1 MFIASAVATILA
13 VVPTSFNG
21 HRLWY
26 DAEAPADLKG
36 WEERSLPI
44 GCGHFGASVFGR
56 VTNEWV
62 QVTHNAVMNYGE
74 DSWMSGGLTDALD
87 IRLRT
92 DHQRFSGYARGLD
105 LETATA
111 WVEYTCGGVRYR
123 RDYIASYP
131 SRTLAI
137 HLTASEKGKL
147 AFELEA
153 VAPYLKPFG
162 TLGKDG
168 RLHGR
173 RAEYAGGDDSLSV
186 YQELES
192 YLVRFASE
200 LKVVTDGTV
209 ARQGGRSL
217 AVTNATEAT
226 VYFACDTNY
235 RISPAVFDEPDPQ
248 RKLSPADPRPEACRL
263 VRAAAEKGWAA
274 LLAEHL
280 ADAGA
285 LMRRVEVSVGDD
297 SAARV
302 RDAGLPTDRLLS
314 AYGKGAKS
322 AYLEETLFQYGRY
335 LLVSSSRPGTLPA
348 NLQGVWG
355 AHEFALWG
363 SGYWHNINVQMN
375 YWPAFPCNL
384 AECFRAYADFNAAF
398 RGATWRAAADYL
410 RDVMGPESVPTRA
423 EAPGLWISGCAMW
436 PYRAP
441 NFARDHSGPGMG
453 GLTTKLFKDWYD
465 FTLDDRALR
474 EQIWPAIHGQADFLS
489 RAVVETNGL
498 YLSKF
503 SASPEQYD
511 WNVKDA
517 QGRHP
522 HYHTVGCAF
531 DQQMIWENNHDLLLL
546 ADILKT
552 NDAVI
557 ARCRRQIDRYDPVQI
572 GASGQIKEFREEKSY
587 GEIGERNH
595 RHISHLVGLFPG
607 TSIGA
612 RDSKGIAAAKTTLR
626 LRGDLTTGWAMA
638 HRQLAWARCKEGNRA
653 YDLLKGILT
662 HRTMPNLWNLHPP
675 FQIDGNF
682 GVTAGVAEMLIQSH
696 EGTIEILPA
705 LPDAWAKRGFF
716 KGLCARGAYVV
727 DCAWTDGRPVDV
739 SVRSSVN
746 AKDPVVTF
754 RGERLSV
761 TRAGERAW
769 TVGCRSVEGVGL
781 VASAPGA
788 VFDVGAPVV
797 FRAGK
802 GRRLSGSWK
811 LADVWGNPIA
821 QGSCTEAEVLSLGT
835 LPAGYYLLSPDGG
848 AAFVPQRLAVLPTGR
863 PKVRADTPF
872 ALDAAVSVCAGRGSY
887 DQPWFGGDSIR
898 LVSEL
903 LGRLGV
909 TQVRDRLVWGVCE
922 KERGKVDYSWFGTAA
937 RLQSSLGLSIC
948 TSYHDAPDW
957 TKTYRKDPPADL
969 FVVRDFA
976 RAAARDLPVSAWEFW
991 NEQNIFSRIPVWNF
1005 MAALKAGSVGYR
1017 EGNPDAIVLP
1027 GAPTCSLG
1035 APYVNAMFA
1044 NDLRKYADVMNFHNY
1059 DTLPTYR
1066 KWANDYRAYLMNVGA
1081 ADMPY
1086 WITENGTNQDGEGL
1100 VPSCRKGLMAHSP
1113 EQELIQAEFVPKS
1126 LLLRELT
1133 GVARTYFFMF
1143 GTCHERGGKKD
1154 WGTLRRDGTVKPVY
1168 STLATL
1174 LREVGDMRCR
1184 GTYVLGD
1191 RNCRALLYE
1200 GEDGGQKLVLWHVS
1214 ALDREK
1220 RRMMVPYDG
1229 HGFADIAV
1237 DLPTGDYRLTDSFGG
1252 VSSVAGGRTSVRLS
1266 RFPSYLA
1273 GLRGLVPTH
1282 EAVKTNAGRR
1292 CVPSADEDLKVVI
1305 RADVDLRDFT
1315 IGGAL
1320 TFAEMNRPRS
1330 RLALEIFNLESVEK
1344 SGRLEVGNFRLYG
1357 VPDEIVLP
1365 PQGRVR
1371 YEAEVEALASARDVT
1386 QLVLSGR
1393 FGGRRISRFVMD
1405 VHLTSRFLASCSRR
1419 PVQWEKVENWRVN
1432 SNAREKTVAWDETEK
1447 AIRFDYSWPEGMWSG
1462 NKWAYP
1468 EYVLRLPAESCAKSR
1483 FVEFEVKS
1491 DQDKAENDFSH
1502 NYVMVADRTN
1512 FYQNI
1517 AFPTPLR
1524 TWEKRRVS
1532 LTGWTNDRPP
1542 KEIMPSDRFVLIRI
1556 GGNPEGSRLS
1566 LWVRNVVFL
1575 DEDGAREEG
1584 E

>member
-1 MFIASAVATILA
+1 MFFASVVATILA
-13 VVPTSFNG
+13 VVPTSFFG

-26 DAEAPADLKG
+26 DTEAPADLKG

-92 DHQRFSGYARGLD
+92 DHRRFSDYARGLD

-111 WVEYTCGGVRYR
+111 WVEYTCEGVRYR

-137 HLTASEKGKL
+137 RLSASEKGKL

-173 RAEYAGGDDSLSV
+173 RAEYAGGSDSLSV

-192 YLVRFASE
+192 YLVKFASE
-200 LKVVTDGTV
+200 LKIVTDGSV
-209 ARQGGRSL
+209 ARRGERSL
-217 AVTNATEAT
+217 AVANATEAT

-235 RISPAVFDEPDPQ
+235 RISSAVFAEPDPQ
-248 RKLSPADPRPEACRL
+248 KKLSPADPRPEARRL

-285 LMRRVEVSVGDD
+285 LMRRAEVLVGDD

-302 RDAGLPTDRLLS
+302 RDARMPTDRLLS
-314 AYGKGAKS
+314 AYGEGAKS

-398 RGATWRAAADYL
+398 RGATWQGAADYL
-410 RDVMGPESVPTRA
+410 RDVMGADSVPTRA
-423 EAPGLWISGCAMW
+423 EAPGLWVLGCAMW

-441 NFARDHSGPGMG
+441 SFARDHSGPGMG

-465 FTLDDRALR
+465 FTLDDKALR
-474 EQIWPAIHGQADFLS
+474 EQVWPAIHGQADFLS

-498 YLSKF
+498 FLSKF

-511 WNVKDA
+511 WNVTDA
-517 QGRHP
+517 QGKHP

-546 ADILKT
+546 ADILHT
-552 NDAVI
+552 NDAVV
-557 ARCRRQIDRYDPVQI
+557 ARCRRQIDRYDPVQV
-572 GASGQIKEFREEKSY
+572 GASGQIREFREEKAY

-607 TSIGA
+607 TSIGV
-612 RDSKGIAAAKTTLR
+612 RDPEKIAAAKTTLR

-653 YDLLKGILT
+653 YDLLKGVLT
-662 HRTMPNLWNLHPP
+662 HRTMPNLWNQHPP

-696 EGTIEILPA
+696 EGAVEILPA
-705 LPDAWAKRGFF
+705 LPDAWAKRGSF

-727 DCAWTDGRPVDV
+727 DCAWKDGRPVDV

-746 AKDPVVTF
+746 AKDPLVTF

-761 TRAGERAW
+761 TRAGERFWRAS
-769 TVGCRSVEGVGL
+769 CPPKEAVGL
-781 VASAPGA
+781 VAEAPGA
-788 VFDVGAPVV
+788 AFRTGAPVV
-797 FRAGK
+797 FRVAK
-802 GRRLSGSWK
+802 GRRLSGPWK
-811 LADVWGNPIA
+811 LEDVWGARISRGTCAA
-821 QGSCTEAEVLSLGT
+821 QAELALGT
-835 LPAGYYLLSPDGG
+835 LPAGYYVLSPEDGPS
-848 AAFVPQRLAVLPTGR
+848 FVPQRFAVVPAAR
-863 PKVRADTPF
+863 PRVRPDTPF
-872 ALDAAVSVCAGRGSY
+872 AIDAAVGVCAGRKSY
-887 DQPWFGGDSIR
+887 DQPWYGGDSIR
-898 LVSEL
+898 LVCEL
-903 LGRLGV
+903 LGRIGV
-909 TQVRDRLVWGVCE
+909 TQVRDRLVWGRCE
-922 KERGKVDYSWFGTAA
+922 KERGKVDFTWFGTAT
-937 RLQSSLGLSIC
+937 RLQSSLGMSVC
-948 TSYHDAPDW
+948 TSYHDAPAW
-957 TKTYRKDPPADL
+957 TKTYAKDPPADL

-976 RAAARDLPVSAWEFW
+976 RTAARDLPVAAWEFW

-1005 MAALKAGSVGYR
+1005 MAALKAGAVGYR
-1017 EGNPDAIVLP
+1017 EGNPDVTVLP
-1027 GAPTCSLG
+1027 GAPTCTPG

-1059 DTLPTYR
+1059 DTLPTYG
-1066 KWANDYRAYLMNVGA
+1066 KWADDYRAYLTKVGA

-1113 EQELIQAEFVPKS
+1113 EQELVQAEFVPKS
-1126 LLLRELT
+1126 LMLRELT
-1133 GVARTYFFMF
+1133 GVARTYYFMF

-1168 STLATL
+1168 STLAAL
-1174 LREVGDMRCR
+1174 LREVGDKRCL
-1184 GTYVLGD
+1184 GTCDVGTD
-1191 RNCRALLYE
+1191 CRALLYE
-1200 GEDGGQKLVLWHVS
+1200 GAAGEQKLVLWRVS
-1214 ALDREK
+1214 DLDRER
-1220 RRMMVPYDG
+1220 RRMAIGYDG
-1229 HGFADIAV
+1229 HGFANVEI
-1237 DLPTGDYRLTDSFGG
+1237 DLPEKGCRLADSFGA
-1252 VSSVAGGRTSVRLS
+1252 VSSVKGGRASVRVS
-1266 RFPSYLA
+1266 RFPSYLS
-1273 GLRGLVPTH
+1273 GLRGLTPTH
-1282 EAVKTNAGRR
+1282 AAKAANAGVRR
-1292 CVPSADEDLKVVI
+1292 KPAADEDLKVVV
-1305 RADVDLRDFT
+1305 RSDVDPRDFT

-1320 TFAEMNRPRS
+1320 TFAEMNRARS
-1330 RLALEIFNLESVEK
+1330 RLVLEVFNFDSIEK
-1344 SGRLEVGNFRLYG
+1344 KGRLEVENFRLFG
-1357 VPDEIVLP
+1357 VPDEIVIP

-1371 YEAEVEALASARDVT
+1371 YEAEIEALESAPDVT
-1386 QLVLSGR
+1386 QLVVAGA
-1393 FGGRRISRFVMD
+1393 FNERRISRFVMD
-1405 VHLTSRFLASCSRR
+1405 VHLTWRFLASCMRR
-1419 PVQWEKVENWRVN
+1419 SVKWEKVANWRVN
-1432 SNAREKTVAWDETEK
+1432 SNAREKSVVWDEAER
-1447 AIRFDYSWPEGMWSG
+1447 AIRFDYAWPEGMWSG

-1468 EYVLRLPAESCAKSR
+1468 EYLLELPAETCAKSR

-1491 DQDKAENDFSH
+1491 DQDKSENDFSH

-1517 AFPTPLR
+1517 SYPAPLR

-1575 DEDGAREEG
+1575 DEDGARAEG